1 MPPPIEFGR
10 WRRSKPFR
18 LEVDEEVESEL
29 AFHLEMRAR
38 HYETLGMP
46 SDEARRRARRDF
58 GDIEAIER
66 TCRGLGTARDTTMR
80 RALYF
85 DELCQDVRFAWRQL
99 RAAPLFAIVALLT
112 LAIGI
117 GATTAVFSL
126 VRGVLLEPL
135 PFHDPDRVAVGR
147 VSMPDFEDVRRSAKS
162 FHGLAV
168 FARNLETLSGGDE
181 PEQVLAG
188 QVSHDFFETLGV
200 SARLGR
206 TFSPADRDARVA
218 VLSDGL
224 WRRRFGADPSIVGR
238 TIEISRKPTMVIGVM
253 PSRFEFPD
261 REFQLWLSLGE
272 VMRLAPEQAQNRSL
286 RIFNLVGRLNSG
298 VSIGAAQA
306 EVATIAERLA
316 REYPT
321 TNRGV
326 EIRVVS
332 AYERL
337 VGDSR
342 RPLLLLFS
350 IVGLV
355 LLIVCANLANLLL
368 ARASARDRE
377 LAVRSALGA
386 GRGRIVRQL
395 LTESALLSLAGAAL
409 GVAATYALLGGLV
422 RVVSGFLPRVD
433 AVRVDAPVLAF
444 ALGIALLTG
453 LVFGTLPALQ
463 GARLSAWREA
473 GRGFAGAQRGM
484 RARSTLIAVE
494 VALAAV
500 VLVSAGLV
508 GRSLS
513 ALLHVDPGFVAD
525 RLLTLNVVLV
535 AKGDGPKR
543 TEAALGIVRRLAGLP
558 GVASVGGATGLP
570 PQTAQRGTGFEV
582 EGQPIEE
589 DRPSA
594 YFIATLP
601 GYFRALGAAVSHG
614 REFTERDAAGAPLTV
629 VVNAS
634 LARRFFGN
642 ADPLGKRIRIVNPE
656 QSDAWRTI
664 VGVVPDVR
672 YRGLDDDVDAAIYTP
687 FAQTPFMW
695 TYLFVRTEGDP
706 AALSRPVARAITAF
720 DPQLTPARVVP
731 MSTLVADSVRARR
744 TSTAFLSGFAGVAL
758 LLSAIGIG
766 GLVAFSVTQR
776 TREMAVRLALGATHR
791 RVASLVARQALVPV
805 VLGAV
810 AGLAGALFA
819 TALLE
824 TQLFGVTAR
833 DTVTYVAAASMLGA
847 VCLAA
852 AYFPVRRALRISPS
866 DALRP
871 E

>member
-29 AFHLEMRAR
+29 GFHLEMRAR

-46 SDEARRRARRDF
+46 SDDARRRAQRDF
-58 GDIEAIER
+58 GDVEAIER

-85 DELCQDVRFAWRQL
+85 DELGQDVRFAWRQL

-112 LAIGI
+112 LAVGI

-126 VRGVLLEPL
+126 VRGVLFEPL
-135 PFHDPDRVAVGR
+135 PFRDPDRVVVAR
-147 VSMPDFEDVRRSAKS
+147 ISMPDFEDVRRSAKS
-162 FHGLAV
+162 FQDLAV

-188 QVSHDFFETLGV
+188 QVSLNFFDTLGV

-206 TFSPADRDARVA
+206 TFSAADGDTRVA

-238 TIEISRKPTMVIGVM
+238 TIEISRKPTLVVGVM

-261 REFQLWLSLGE
+261 REFQLWLSVAE
-272 VMRLAPEQAQNRSL
+272 VLRLAPEQVQNRSL
-286 RIFNLVGRLNSG
+286 RIFNLVGRLRPG
-298 VSIGAAQA
+298 VTVGAAQA
-306 EVATIAERLA
+306 EVATIADRLA
-316 REYPT
+316 REYPA

-326 EIRVVS
+326 EIRVAS

-337 VGDSR
+337 VGNSR

-433 AVRVDAPVLAF
+433 AVRVDAAVLAF
-444 ALGIALLTG
+444 ALGVALLTG
-453 LVFGTLPALQ
+453 LIFGTLPALQ

-473 GRGFAGAQRGM
+473 GRGVAGARRGM
-484 RARSTLIAVE
+484 RVRSTLIAVE

-535 AKGDGPKR
+535 PKGDGPGR
-543 TEAALGIVRRLAGLP
+543 TEAALGIVRRLAELP
-558 GVASVGGATGLP
+558 GVAAVGGATGLP
-570 PQTAQRGTGFEV
+570 PVTAQRGTGFEV
-582 EGQPIEE
+582 EGRPDEE

-601 GYFRALGAAVSHG
+601 GYFRALGSGVSHG

-634 LARRFFGN
+634 LARRYFGSE
-642 ADPLGKRIRIVNPE
+642 DPLGKRIRLVNPE

-706 AALSRPVARAITAF
+706 AVLSRPVARAITAF
-720 DPQLTPARVVP
+720 DPQLTPARIVP

-776 TREMAVRLALGATHR
+776 TREMAVRLALGATHG

-824 TQLFGVTAR
+824 TLLFGVTAR
-833 DTVTYVAAASMLGA
+833 DTVTYMAAASMLGA

-866 DALRP
+866 DALRA